1 MFRSVL
7 VLLHRY
13 IGLAT
18 AIFLA
23 LAGLTGSVLAFHHE
37 IDEWL
42 NPEFYSVPA
51 PEARGEPLGL
61 VALAARAQADHP
73 QMEIIYIEREPG
85 QADHPVLAVGEPRPD
100 PETGAYPEL
109 AYNWAYLDPMTGE
122 TLATRYWARCC
133 FAAEDFIPFIYEF
146 HHTLTLPGTWGY
158 LLMGAVAIFWTLD
171 CLIALVLTFPRGQ
184 SLHRRGFFA
193 KWKTAWQVKRGGG
206 SYRTNLDLHRAGGLW
221 MWLIL
226 LPVAVSS
233 IAMNLPDHVFRPVV
247 SLFSPVEQSV
257 YYQRGFMTPEQIGE
271 KAQDY
276 ADILAKAQAAARD
289 HGLDKPV
296 YGLYYNTPFNYY
308 AVGYGSHDGELLGS
322 PWFYFDGGDG
332 RLLRTDIPG
341 RGTAGEIFEQLQY
354 PIHGGTIA
362 GLPGR
367 IVICIL
373 GLGIF
378 MLSVTGI
385 VIWWKKRAA
394 RRVRATRAAR
404 PAAAAAERLAGE

>member
-1 MFRSVL
+1 MVRAVL

-18 AIFLA
+18 AVFLA
-23 LAGLTGSVLAFHHE
+23 VAGLTGSILAFHHE

-42 NPEFYSVPA
+42 NPEFYSVPQRA
-51 PEARGEPLGL
+51 VEGGGPLGL

-73 QMEIIYIEREPG
+73 QLEIIYIESEG
-85 QADHPVLAVGEPRPD
+85 EADHPALAVGEPRPD
-100 PETGAYPEL
+100 PASGAV
-109 AYNWAYLDPMTGE
+109 ADVDYNWIYLDPTTGE

-133 FAAEDFIPFIYEF
+133 FAAEDFIPFVYEF

-171 CLIALVLTFPRGQ
+171 CLIALALTFPRG
-184 SLHRRGFFA
+184 RPFFA

-221 MWLIL
+221 LWLIL

-233 IAMNLPDHVFRPVV
+233 IAMNLPDHVFRPAV

-257 YYQRGFMTPEQIGE
+257 YYQRGFWSAEQIGG
-271 KAQDY
+271 KGQSY
-276 ADILAKAQAAARD
+276 ADILAQAESAARD
-289 HGLDKPV
+289 HDLDMPV
-296 YGLYYNTPFNYY
+296 YGLYYNTLYNFY
-308 AVGYGSHDGELLGS
+308 AAGYGSHDGEPLGS
-322 PWFYFDGGDG
+322 PWFFFDGGDG
-332 RLLRTDIPG
+332 RLLRADIPG
-341 RGTAGEIFEQLQY
+341 RGTAGEIFEQLQL
-354 PIHGGTIA
+354 PIHGGRIA
-362 GLPGR
+362 GLAGR
-367 IVICIL
+367 IVICVL

-385 VIWWKKRAA
+385 VIWWKKRGA
-394 RRVRATRAAR
+394 RRVRAERTGRM
-404 PAAAAAERLAGE
+404 PGVAESVAGE